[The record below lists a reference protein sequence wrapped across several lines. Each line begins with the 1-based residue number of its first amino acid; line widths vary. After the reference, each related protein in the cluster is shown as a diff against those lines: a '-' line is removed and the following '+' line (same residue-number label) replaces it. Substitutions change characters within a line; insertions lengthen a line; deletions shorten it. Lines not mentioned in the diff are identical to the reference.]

1 MKNHLSGWINTVLG
15 EVCSFKSGSGFKE
28 NYQGMRSGE
37 HPFIKVSDL
46 TLPGNEK
53 YITDAHN
60 WISGKALKELRAK
73 LQPARATVF
82 AKVGAALKLNR
93 RRILIRPTAI
103 DNNMMAAIPDE
114 TKLNNEFLYF
124 FLLTQDLGRFSQEG
138 AVPSVNQQHLA
149 EINIGLPPLLEQC
162 KIAKILFTWDKAIE
176 MLEKLISN
184 AQDQKRALMQRLL
197 TGKCRFSEFKG
208 EWKTVSLKDLLASG
222 KVKGKIVP
230 CNDERRGVPYIGST
244 SFFGQFGSYTESSKA
259 VLCEPSDI
267 LILWDGE
274 YAGKVAI
281 GLRGAVSSTVVRLRV
296 DQKLGNNRFVF
307 YRILF
312 DNPRIR
318 AIREGSG
325 IPHLPGDFEVW
336 YLFSLPCTQE
346 QSKIAEN
353 LDNAFEQED
362 ILTRQLAL
370 LQRERKVL
378 MQQLLTGKRRVKV
391 EDVVHA

>member
-1 MKNHLSGWINTVLG
+1 MIEGWRRVSVGDLGKIVSGGTPDSTNSAYWDGDISWATQTDITKLTSRYISSTARRITEAGLKESSARLVPPGSILVCTRATIGELAIASEPICTNQGFKNLITNSEHDNEFVFYLLRF
-15 EVCSFKSGSGFKE
+15 FKNYLVRYASGSTFLELTKRDFE
-28 NYQGMRSGE
+28 KLTFVVPPLSEQR
-37 HPFIKVSDL
+37 KV
-46 TLPGNEK
+46 
-53 YITDAHN
+53 
-60 WISGKALKELRAK
+60 
-73 LQPARATVF
+73 
-82 AKVGAALKLNR
+82 AKVL
-93 RRILIRPTAI
+93 
-103 DNNMMAAIPDE
+103 
-114 TKLNNEFLYF
+114 
-124 FLLTQDLGRFSQEG
+124 S
-138 AVPSVNQQHLA
+138 
-149 EINIGLPPLLEQC
+149 
-162 KIAKILFTWDKAIE
+162 TWDQAIE
-176 MLEKLISN
+176 TIEKLISN
-184 AQDQKRALMQRLL
+184 AQAQKRALMQRLL
-197 TGKCRFSEFKG
+197 TGKCRFSEFKD

-222 KVKGKIVP
+222 KVKGKIVF
-230 CNDERRGVPYIGST
+230 CNDEKRGVPYIGST
-244 SFFGQFGSYTESSKA
+244 SFFGQFGFYTDSSKA
-259 VLCEPSDI
+259 ILCKPSDI

-296 DQKLGNNRFVF
+296 DQEIGNNRFVF

-336 YLFSLPCTQE
+336 YLLSLPCTQE

-362 ILTRQLAL
+362 ILTRQLTL

>member
-1 MKNHLSGWINTVLG
+1 MGQSNCRTDIKPKKWQTLFLGDCATLVRQTVLPSEAG
-15 EVCSFKSGSGFKE
+15 DIPYIGLEHIRKG
-28 NYQGMRSGE
+28 GMRLLG
-37 HPFIKVSDL
+37 H
-46 TLPGNEK
+46 
-53 YITDAHN
+53 
-60 WISGKALKELRAK
+60 GKASNVTSMKTPFQSGDILFGKLRPYFCKVVLTSFEGICSTDIWVLRAK
-73 LQPARATVF
+73 RGVDQRFLFYLIASRPFIDFATSSSGGTRMPRAKWSYVS
-82 AKVGAALKLNR
+82 K
-93 RRILIRPTAI
+93 
-103 DNNMMAAIPDE
+103 
-114 TKLNNEFLYF
+114 Y
-124 FLLTQDLGRFSQEG
+124 
-138 AVPSVNQQHLA
+138 
-149 EINIGLPPLLEQC
+149 EIQLPPLLEQR
-162 KIAKILFTWDKAIE
+162 KIAKILSTCDEVVETI
-176 MLEKLISN
+176 EKLISN
-184 AQDQKRALMQRLL
+184 AQAQKRALMQRLL

-336 YLFSLPCTQE
+336 YLLSLPCTQE

-391 EDVVHA
+391 EDIVHA